1 MSIDSTWLLLALP
14 IAFALGWLAS
24 RLDLRQL
31 RTENRSAPKAYFKG
45 LNHLLNEQQDA
56 AIDAFIEAVQK
67 DPDTTELHFALGS
80 LFRRRG
86 EYERAIRVHQHL
98 LARADLSAADRARA
112 QNGLAMDFLKAGL
125 LNLAE
130 DSLRQLKGTA
140 FASSAQLALLH
151 IYERSRDWRQADAT
165 AQVLQ
170 AEENGQDFS
179 QRRSHYLCELAQ
191 EAQQKQQFD
200 AMHGLLQQAI
210 ALAPAAPR
218 PRIQLAVFLR
228 QNGQEQ
234 AALEQLEQVM
244 AHAPAYTPLFAK
256 MYAELADHCGRAQQA
271 CAKLQTLQKDM
282 PSIDLV
288 DALVGLEER
297 QGTVAPDAKQG
308 AVHYIEH
315 LQSTPSLMAAERW
328 LNREK
333 LAGDSH
339 QPLVEKALQQA
350 IRPLSRY
357 RCAACG
363 FEAQSHYWQCP
374 GCHNWDSYP
383 PRRIEEL

>member
-1 MSIDSTWLLLALP
+1 MNIDPTWLLLGLP
-14 IAFALGWLAS
+14 AAFALGWLAS

-112 QNGLAMDFLKAGL
+112 QHGLSMDFLKAGL

-140 FASSAQLALLH
+140 FEHSAQLTLLH
-151 IYERSRDWRQADAT
+151 IYERSRDWPQADAT
-165 AQVLQ
+165 AQELQ
-170 AEENGQDFS
+170 AANDGQDFS
-179 QRRSHYLCELAQ
+179 QQRSHYLCEQAQLAQ
-191 EAQQKQQFD
+191 KKQQFETMRD
-200 AMHGLLQQAI
+200 LLQQAI
-210 ALAPAAPR
+210 SLAPRAPR
-218 PRIQLAVFLR
+218 PRIQLATFLQQQGDR
-228 QNGQEQ
+228 P
-234 AALEQLEQVM
+234 AALEQLAHVISHAP
-244 AHAPAYTPLFAK
+244 AHAPLVAQS
-256 MYAELADHCGRAQQA
+256 YAELACACGQAEQAHAQLAALQQA
-271 CAKLQTLQKDM
+271 Q

-288 DALVGLEER
+288 NALVWLEAQSGTER
-297 QGTVAPDAKQG
+297 KAGGG
-308 AVHYIEH
+308 AARYIAH
-315 LQSTPSLMAAERW
+315 LQSSPSLMAAERW

-333 LAGDSH
+333 LAGDPH
-339 QPLVEKALQQA
+339 QPVIDKALQHA

-357 RCAACG
+357 QCAACG
-363 FEAQSHYWQCP
+363 FEAQAHYWQCP

>member
-1 MSIDSTWLLLALP
+1 MSIDSTWLLLGLP

-98 LARADLSAADRARA
+98 LARADISAADRARA
-112 QNGLAMDFLKAGL
+112 QHGLSMDFLKAGL

-130 DSLRQLKGTA
+130 ESLRKLQGTA
-140 FASSAQLALLH
+140 FAHSAQLTLLH

-165 AQVLQ
+165 AQALQ
-170 AEENGQDFS
+170 AEGDGQDFS
-179 QRRSHYLCELAQ
+179 RRRSHYLCELAQ
-191 EAQQKQQFD
+191 EAQKKQQIET
-200 AMHGLLQQAI
+200 MQQLLQQAI
-210 ALAPAAPR
+210 ALAPDAPR
-218 PRIQLAVFLR
+218 PRLQLALFL
-228 QNGQEQ
+228 QQQGQKQ
-234 AALEQLEQVM
+234 AALEQLEQVI
-244 AHAPAYTPLFAK
+244 AHASAHAPLFAK
-256 MYAELADHCGRAQQA
+256 TYAELAHA
-271 CAKLQTLQKDM
+271 CAQTGQAHAQLQMLQKDR

-288 DALVGLEER
+288 NALVWLEEQ
-297 QGTVAPDAKQG
+297 QGERLG
-308 AVHYIEH
+308 AENGAEQYIRH
-315 LQSTPSLMAAERW
+315 LQATPSLMAAERW

-333 LAGDSH
+333 LVGDPN
-339 QPLVEKALQQA
+339 QEVIEKALQKA
-350 IRPLSRY
+350 IRPLNRY

>member
-1 MSIDSTWLLLALP
+1 MSIDSTWLLLGLP
-14 IAFALGWLAS
+14 LVFALGWLAS

-112 QNGLAMDFLKAGL
+112 QNGLSMDFLKAGL

-130 DSLRQLKGTA
+130 ESLRKLKGTA
-140 FASSAQLALLH
+140 FANSAQLTLLH
-151 IYERSRDWRQADAT
+151 IYERSRDWQQADET
-165 AQVLQ
+165 AQALQ
-170 AEENGQDFS
+170 SEENGQDFS
-179 QRRSHYLCELAQ
+179 QQRSHYLCELAQ
-191 EAQQKQQFD
+191 QAQQRHQLD
-200 AMHGLLQQAI
+200 TMHDLLQQAI
-210 ALAPAAPR
+210 ALAPHAPR
-218 PRIQLAVFLR
+218 PRLQLALFLH
-228 QNGQEQ
+228 QDGQEQ
-234 AALEQLEQVM
+234 AALHQLEQVIV
-244 AHAPAYTPLFAK
+244 HAPTHVPLFAR
-256 MYAELADHCGRAQQA
+256 MYAELADRCGQAEQAHAQLLA
-271 CAKLQTLQKDM
+271 LQKDR

-288 DALVGLEER
+288 ETLVWLEEQKGR
-297 QGTVAPDAKQG
+297 G
-308 AVHYIEH
+308 ADMGCGSTHYIEH
-315 LQSTPSLMAAERW
+315 LQSTPSLMAAQRW
-328 LNREK
+328 LDREK

-339 QPLVEKALQQA
+339 QPVIDKALQHA
-350 IRPLSRY
+350 IKPLGRY

>member
-1 MSIDSTWLLLALP
+1 MNIDPVWLLLGLP
-14 IAFALGWLAS
+14 VAFALGWLAS

-112 QNGLAMDFLKAGL
+112 QYGLSMDFLKAGL

-130 DSLRQLKGTA
+130 ESLCKLDNTA
-140 FASSAQLALLH
+140 YAESARLGLLH
-151 IYERSRDWRQADAT
+151 IYESSRDWLQADKM

-170 AEENGQDFS
+170 AAGYGQDFS
-179 QRRSHYLCELAQ
+179 QRRSHYLCEQAQ
-191 EAQQKQQFD
+191 EAQQKQQLD
-200 AMHGLLQQAI
+200 VACELLQQAI
-210 ALAPAAPR
+210 DLAPQAVR
-218 PRIQLAVFLR
+218 PRIQLALIKQR
-228 QNGQEQ
+228 QNQPQ
-234 AALEQLEQVM
+234 AALEQLEQAI
-244 AHAPAYTPLFAK
+244 AHSPAFTPLFART
-256 MYAELADHCGRAQQA
+256 YAELAHACGRTERAH
-271 CAKLQTLQKDM
+271 AKLQALQKEM

-288 DALVGLEER
+288 EALIWLE
-297 QGTVAPDAKQG
+297 QQDGTKDEDRAG
-308 AVHYIEH
+308 ADHYIAH
-315 LQSTPSLMAAERW
+315 LQGNPSLMAAARW
-328 LNREK
+328 LVAKK
-333 LAGDSH
+333 LAGDPN
-339 QPLVEKALQQA
+339 QAVVEKALQHA
-350 IRPLSRY
+350 AKPLGRY

>member
-1 MSIDSTWLLLALP
+1 MNIDSTWLLLGLP
-14 IAFALGWLAS
+14 AAFALGWLAS

-112 QNGLAMDFLKAGL
+112 QHGLSMDFLKAGL

-140 FASSAQLALLH
+140 FEHSAQLTLLH
-151 IYERSRDWRQADAT
+151 IYERSRDWLQADAT
-165 AQVLQ
+165 AQELQ
-170 AEENGQDFS
+170 AANEGQDFS
-179 QRRSHYLCELAQ
+179 QQRSHYLCEQAQLAQ
-191 EAQQKQQFD
+191 KKQQFETMRD
-200 AMHGLLQQAI
+200 LLQQAM
-210 ALAPAAPR
+210 ALAPKAPR
-218 PRIQLAVFLR
+218 PRIQLAAFL
-228 QNGQEQ
+228 QQQGDQP
-234 AALEQLEQVM
+234 AALAQLEHVM
-244 AHAPAYTPLFAK
+244 AYAPTHAPLVAQT
-256 MYAELADHCGRAQQA
+256 YAELAFACGQAEQARAQLAALQQA
-271 CAKLQTLQKDM
+271 Q

-288 DALVGLEER
+288 NALVWLEE
-297 QGTVAPDAKQG
+297 QSG
-308 AVHYIEH
+308 AVQQTGGGAIHYIEH

-333 LAGDSH
+333 LAGDPN
-339 QPLVEKALQQA
+339 QPVIDKALQHA
-350 IRPLSRY
+350 IRPLNRY
-357 RCAACG
+357 QCAACG
-363 FEAQSHYWQCP
+363 FEAQKHYWQCP